1 MIVNENNS
9 LPYMKSLATCLK
21 TVVRDGY
28 TEDFRIT
35 ENGLEA
41 LQHHKIYQPDE
52 INIINFFRFEGP
64 SNPDD
69 NAILYVIEARDGT
82 KGTLTDAYGVYMNAD
97 VSNFI
102 KHVASI
108 QKKIIKN

>member
-9 LPYMKSLATCLK
+9 LPYMKSLVTCLSR
-21 TVVRDGY
+21 VVKEGY
-28 TEDFRIT
+28 TEDFKIT

-52 INIINFFRFEGP
+52 IYIINFFRFEGP

-69 NAILYVIEARDGT
+69 NAILYVIEAKDCT
-82 KGTLTDAYGVYMNAD
+82 KGTLTDAYGIYMDAG
-97 VSNFI
+97 VSDFI
-102 KHVASI
+102 KHVESI
-108 QKKIIKN
+108 KKKL

>member
-1 MIVNENNS
+1 
-9 LPYMKSLATCLK
+9 MKSLATCLK